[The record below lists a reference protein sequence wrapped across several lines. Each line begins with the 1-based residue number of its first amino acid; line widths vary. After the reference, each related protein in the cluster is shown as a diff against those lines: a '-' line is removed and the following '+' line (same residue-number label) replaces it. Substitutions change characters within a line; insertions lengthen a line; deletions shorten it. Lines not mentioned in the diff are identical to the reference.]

1 MGIKRIL
8 PLLKIL
14 SIILTIVMCLSL
26 ASLVFASEVPVNQ
39 LPTAS
44 PALESEVLAN
54 QLPTNRAWDGP
65 SLDSDIELFANAT
78 YWYQNNSIWNG
89 RSTNTFYFRLD
100 EDFQY
105 AKIWVKNNSGGPV
118 TLSTAYNG
126 KDFGDPYTIEN
137 GGDKTIFVMAN
148 GNTGAFYANVNADD
162 GDTLNGLISIK
173 TGTKIGV
180 GYPW

>member
-1 MGIKRIL
+1 
-8 PLLKIL
+8 
-14 SIILTIVMCLSL
+14 MCFSLVSSVL
-26 ASLVFASEVPVNQ
+26 ASEAPVNQ

-44 PALESEVLAN
+44 PTLESKAPIN

-65 SLDSDIELFANAT
+65 SLNPDIAPFANAT
-78 YWYQNNSIWNG
+78 YWYQNDTIWIG

-105 AKIWVKNNSGGPV
+105 AKIWVQNNSGGPI
-118 TLSTAYNG
+118 TLSTAYKE
-126 KDFGDPYTIEN
+126 KDFGSSYTIAN
-137 GGDKTIFVMAN
+137 GDTITIFVMAN
-148 GNTGAFYANVNADD
+148 GNTGAFYTNVNADNSD
-162 GDTLNGLISIK
+162 TTLNGLISIM